1 MRKSP
6 LRRVFRLIGRNRSQP
21 QSIDVTAR
29 EQEEY
34 SALRSTIRER
44 GTARVWI
51 FLVGMLG
58 WAALFVATAA
68 LTPTP
73 VATLVPLVVLAGTFE
88 SVFALHVGV
97 ERIGRY
103 IQVFYEQQTESD
115 SGWEYVAM
123 SFGRPAGA
131 ARLDPLFLVP
141 FALAAALNVLPATLV
156 NPTREELIFI
166 GAAHALFLLRLVR
179 ARALTAR
186 QRAIELA
193 RFQQLKSAAPPPSR
207 STAN

>member
-1 MRKSP
+1 
-6 LRRVFRLIGRNRSQP
+6 
-21 QSIDVTAR
+21 VTAS

-34 SALRSTIRER
+34 TALRSTIRER

-51 FLVGMLG
+51 FVVGMLG
-58 WAALFVATAA
+58 WGALFVATAA

-73 VATLVPLVVLAGTFE
+73 IATLIPLVVLGAMFE
-88 SVFALHVGV
+88 AVFALHIGV

-103 IQVFYEQQTESD
+103 IQVFYEDQTESD
-115 SGWEYVAM
+115 SSVRPASQTAESDRGRGWEHVAM
-123 SFGRPAGA
+123 SFGRPEGA

-141 FALAAALNVLPATLV
+141 FALAAVLNLVPATLV
-156 NPTREELIFI
+156 NPTREELIFV

-179 ARALTAR
+179 ARMLAAR

-193 RFQQLKSAAPPPSR
+193 RFQQLKSAAPPS
-207 STAN
+207 SSNTAH